1 MLMKLSELLNED
13 FRLPSREYG
22 KDALYYTLPGTVELP
37 QITAQDPYLIY
48 RIGMAMAPK
57 DQKIEGGRFNEF
69 SILTYYTK
77 EEEELIQKMLAK
89 SGVQTNKISTTTS
102 EEPVDTNKTSPIVA
116 RNPLGK
122 K

>member
-1 MLMKLSELLNED
+1 
-13 FRLPSREYG
+13 
-22 KDALYYTLPGTVELP
+22 
-37 QITAQDPYLIY
+37 
-48 RIGMAMAPK
+48 MAPK

-116 RNPLGK
+116 RKPLGK